1 MFLAK
6 KIVTL
11 LIMPLPLLL
20 LLALAGLMLLW
31 FSRRQ
36 HTGKALVGLAIF
48 LLAAASSPWVANHFL
63 GPLERQYP
71 PILTRQ
77 PAIAYIVV
85 LGGDQVAEEGL
96 PATSQLGSASLAR
109 LIEGIRLYRLHPGSR
124 LVFSGGAVFSPK
136 AEAATMQA
144 AALELGVAAQTI
156 TIEDTSLDTAEEA
169 TNLAP
174 LLRGKRFLLVTSA
187 AHLPRAMALFRRQG
201 LTPIAAPT
209 DYRVKYGPQHGPGS
223 YLPGAISLRKTETAL
238 HEYLGLAWVWLRF
251 RFE

>member
-63 GPLERQYP
+63 GPLERRYP

-77 PAIAYIVV
+77 AAIA
-85 LGGDQVAEEGL
+85 
-96 PATSQLGSASLAR
+96 
-109 LIEGIRLYRLHPGSR
+109 
-124 LVFSGGAVFSPK
+124 
-136 AEAATMQA
+136 
-144 AALELGVAAQTI
+144 
-156 TIEDTSLDTAEEA
+156 
-169 TNLAP
+169 
-174 LLRGKRFLLVTSA
+174 
-187 AHLPRAMALFRRQG
+187 
-201 LTPIAAPT
+201 
-209 DYRVKYGPQHGPGS
+209 
-223 YLPGAISLRKTETAL
+223 
-238 HEYLGLAWVWLRF
+238 
-251 RFE
+251 